1 MQTEDAKRLAW
12 CAMANAYLRDARR
25 IENSLPTRADLAFEA
40 CYLWSLSLAREVL
53 EPLNHPDPAIFG
65 LAADKLGWRNAEFAP
80 AQMHLV
86 TRLIPECHGVLLDAL
101 VPLAERLQAAV
112 ASATHAPASF
122 STNPKERSHA
132 PANRQ

>member
-1 MQTEDAKRLAW
+1 MQPEDAKRLAW
-12 CAMANAYLRDARR
+12 CAMAEAYLRDARR

-40 CYLWSLSLAREVL
+40 CYLWSLSLAKEVL

-65 LAADKLGWRNAEFAP
+65 LAADKLGWRQAEFAP

-101 VPLAERLQAAV
+101 VPLAERLQSAVTAA
-112 ASATHAPASF
+112 AHATATF
-122 STNPKERSHA
+122 STNTKDKSHA
-132 PANRQ
+132 SANRQ

>member
-12 CAMANAYLRDARR
+12 CAMAEAYLRDAQR

-65 LAADKLGWRNAEFAP
+65 FAADKLGWRNAEFAP

-101 VPLAERLQAAV
+101 IPLAERLQAAV
-112 ASATHAPASF
+112 ASVDFATASH
-122 STNPKERSHA
+122 STNREESSHA

>member
-1 MQTEDAKRLAW
+1 MQTENAKRLAW
-12 CAMANAYLRDARR
+12 CAMAAAYLRDARR

-40 CYLWSLSLAREVL
+40 CYLWSLSLATEVL

-65 LAADKLGWRNAEFAP
+65 LAADKLGWRNGEFAP

-101 VPLAERLQAAV
+101 IPLAERLQTAV
-112 ASATHAPASF
+112 ATATHATAMF
-122 STNPKERSHA
+122 STNAKERPHA